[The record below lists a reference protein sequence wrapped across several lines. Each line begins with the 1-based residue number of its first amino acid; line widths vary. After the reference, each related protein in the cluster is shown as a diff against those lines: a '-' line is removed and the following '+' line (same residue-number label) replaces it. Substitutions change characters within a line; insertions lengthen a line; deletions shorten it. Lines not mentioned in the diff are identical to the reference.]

1 MAKYHFII
9 IGSGWRALYYVRV
22 AKALPEIFSLDAM
35 YCRTQEK
42 ADLIAGQYQIHTTT
56 SIEECVAY
64 KPDFA
69 VVAVKKD
76 AICDVSMEWLDRGIT
91 VLSETPA
98 ALDTDSLNKLYSYYK
113 CGKKQVVAEQYREY
127 PNIKASLKLINEGI
141 IGDVSCVNV
150 SLAHEYHGISLIRA
164 FLGVNPGEKYTVS
177 AKTYEFPTTQTLTR
191 YDKFTDG
198 RIAGKKRCVA
208 TFEFE
213 SGKVAWYD
221 FDSEQYRS
229 PIRKNTLKVQGVRG
243 ELIDDCVYYLDENNE
258 GQTGRIITDSHVIN
272 TGNSNPNFEKIRE
285 IKKNQR
291 IIAGNAQFTGIA
303 AGRGVG
309 FTTGLLLLREGLG
322 MRETPIRPR
331 LSIWRKQKETP
342 GVEKAPGVSSPQRK
356 ESGRSGRDDGEL
368 RFWVR
373 PGHPYKAVTS
383 ISQTEA
389 LAHGLTH
396 LHHLV
401 FAAVLAREL
410 DWCAALQ
417 DAREDARPWGVVGI
431 GLRSDVWVE
440 VRRDDHRPAVLVTRV
455 DDVVDMPHD
464 VIGAAVRPQVVD
476 DEEVILEEARLRV
489 LALVERHRLDV
500 GHDVLH
506 AGLQRGEPEVDDP
519 VGDCRGIER
528 LTCAHLSPE
537 EQPIHVIA

>member
-1 MAKYHFII
+1 MRYMTEGLRERCILRSKYHFII

-98 ALDTDSLNKLYSYYK
+98 ALDMDSLNKLYSYYK

-141 IGDVSCVNV
+141 IGDVSCINV
-150 SLAHEYHGISLIRA
+150 SLAHEYHGISLIRV

-285 IKKNQR
+285 IKKISFNNK
-291 IIAGNAQFTGIA
+291 IIYEPEFGLCGLSEDETAIAVMMKNTAEYSRGNASAPYSMEDALADAYA
-303 AGRGVG
+303 AI
-309 FTTGLLLLREGLG
+309 LL
-322 MRETPIRPR
+322 
-331 LSIWRKQKETP
+331 K
-342 GVEKAPGVSSPQRK
+342 
-356 ESGRSGRDDGEL
+356 
-368 RFWVR
+368 
-373 PGHPYKAVTS
+373 KAVETG
-383 ISQTEA
+383 E
-389 LAHGLTH
+389 
-396 LHHLV
+396 
-401 FAAVLAREL
+401 
-410 DWCAALQ
+410 
-417 DAREDARPWGVVGI
+417 VVH
-431 GLRSDVWVE
+431 S
-440 VRRDDHRPAVLVTRV
+440 
-455 DDVVDMPHD
+455 
-464 VIGAAVRPQVVD
+464 
-476 DEEVILEEARLRV
+476 
-489 LALVERHRLDV
+489 
-500 GHDVLH
+500 
-506 AGLQRGEPEVDDP
+506 
-519 VGDCRGIER
+519 
-528 LTCAHLSPE
+528 
-537 EQPIHVIA
+537 